1 MGGRQGRNKQQPG
14 AKAPVIALL
23 RPIPRHV
30 EGQTHAKYQ
39 NNHKDSAKTLPP
51 WDYTVHTTVSDRRAR
66 HQPPPR
72 GPPMKYLSPLL
83 SDARASIGGATASK
97 NRAGNYFRE
106 RIAPVQPRTPA
117 QQAIRAGLA
126 TLSAQW
132 RALTASQIAAWNA
145 LATQVVKKD
154 SLGNSYT
161 LTGEQLYVGNN
172 QSLTLN
178 SQANVST
185 PPASPPSFPG
195 PMLLAAAA
203 SAGGATFTLDSGL
216 LAAPAGYV
224 FEVRATPQLSA
235 GISFVGASRYRFI
248 DSLADSTFASLNIHA
263 AYIAK
268 FGALTL
274 GSTIGLGLSLV
285 EVATGFKSLV
295 ANLVIKV
302 AV

>member
-1 MGGRQGRNKQQPG
+1 
-14 AKAPVIALL
+14 
-23 RPIPRHV
+23 
-30 EGQTHAKYQ
+30 
-39 NNHKDSAKTLPP
+39 
-51 WDYTVHTTVSDRRAR
+51 
-66 HQPPPR
+66 
-72 GPPMKYLSPLL
+72 MKYLSPLL

-203 SAGGATFTLDSGL
+203 SAGGATSI
-216 LAAPAGYV
+216 AASSRPQPDMSSRSAPRRNSARESASSVPPAT
-224 FEVRATPQLSA
+224 ASST
-235 GISFVGASRYRFI
+235 ASRTARSRRSTSTPRTSPSSAHSRSAQPSASASLWSKSQPGSRAWSQI
-248 DSLADSTFASLNIHA
+248 WSSKSLCSLAITPRR
-263 AYIAK
+263 
-268 FGALTL
+268 
-274 GSTIGLGLSLV
+274 
-285 EVATGFKSLV
+285 
-295 ANLVIKV
+295 
-302 AV
+302 